1 MSAKDLEKEDE
12 DMKQVGKTE
21 PVISEKMLFS
31 TGIRVGTLVK
41 TKAMAH
47 FVSRTTPDGLHYIDI
62 SKTLAR
68 IETAARFI
76 SRADISKV
84 VVYSARE
91 YAKTPVE
98 KFCELT
104 GAIPITG
111 RFMPGTFTNPLYP
124 HHIDP
129 EIVIVTDPA
138 LDTQAVDEAS
148 KMGIPVVALCDTD
161 NITSKVDLVI
171 PANNRGRK
179 ALAAVFWLLARAVLI
194 RTGRLTADQPMK
206 YTIEDF
212 ENKLVEEAA
221 SEKS

>member
-1 MSAKDLEKEDE
+1 MSTKDLEKEDE
-12 DMKQVGKTE
+12 DMKQVSKTE
-21 PVISEKMLFS
+21 TVISEKMLFS

-62 SKTLAR
+62 SKTLSR

-91 YAKTPVE
+91 YGKTPVE

-161 NITSKVDLVI
+161 NVTSKVDLVI

>member
-1 MSAKDLEKEDE
+1 MSAKDLGKEDE

-91 YAKTPVE
+91 YGKTPVE